1 MFAATARDLKWTV
14 PNLIRLVRTVRANK
28 NYKIYY
34 IIEAPYYDK
43 FAFNFFFQNMFFQPV
58 CELPGNEKIL
68 SFITLSAQP
77 FRECA
82 IKNTRSW
89 KILAI
94 IRRQKRQNEVIARDT
109 PALHNTCESKT
120 TESLPS

>member
-43 FAFNFFFQNMFFQPV
+43 FAFNFFFRICFFS
-58 CELPGNEKIL
+58 L
-68 SFITLSAQP
+68 SVNFPEMKKFYPLLHFLLNLS
-77 FRECA
+77 
-82 IKNTRSW
+82 
-89 KILAI
+89 
-94 IRRQKRQNEVIARDT
+94 
-109 PALHNTCESKT
+109 ESVQ
-120 TESLPS
+120 